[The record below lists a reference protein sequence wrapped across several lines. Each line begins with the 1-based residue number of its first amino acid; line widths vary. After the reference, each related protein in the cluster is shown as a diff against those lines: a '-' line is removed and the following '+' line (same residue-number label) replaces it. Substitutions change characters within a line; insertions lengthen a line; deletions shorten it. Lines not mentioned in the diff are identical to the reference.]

1 MADFVETAFEGY
13 AEKAKELLRVKSP
26 DEDKNIAIKAM
37 EQIDKKIVGTYQRM
51 ASAIKK
57 TVEQIATPYVTDR
70 IKNTPGEVGK
80 IATKRSK
87 EAAEKGLERR
97 KEGQAAIVDEGK
109 KQASKYFVAPIKEF
123 AEELPNQLKRI
134 PKEAT
139 KYGGYIG
146 DGLVAGLNKKRREAI
161 IAMGVTGQGIIEKV
175 QRLFKMRSP
184 SLVMDAFGQNI
195 VMGLVEGIK
204 GTSGIAINVIQGLM
218 GIMSDSADIGG
229 IIRAETFQQL
239 AYESLE
245 AATNVEKLA
254 EAQEF
259 LGRDIEA
266 IRQKAVV
273 PIWEYIEN
281 YFAGYKQFGSM
292 ANKIG
297 STLFSAILDGIDIWV
312 AAKVLPMVVGN
323 IWNIV
328 NTAIDAT
335 KELRAA
341 MSTITFLSGSPVS
354 GKMKQQWL
362 EKTSLESG
370 ASIQSLAE
378 GYGQLSAASV
388 GTQMNDS
395 DVQTVVQSMGKASLA
410 YGLNSIKNKEEVKQ
424 SPWLLVL

>member
-161 IAMGVTGQGIIEKV
+161 IPGI
-175 QRLFKMRSP
+175 S
-184 SLVMDAFGQNI
+184 
-195 VMGLVEGIK
+195 
-204 GTSGIAINVIQGLM
+204 
-218 GIMSDSADIGG
+218 
-229 IIRAETFQQL
+229 
-239 AYESLE
+239 
-245 AATNVEKLA
+245 
-254 EAQEF
+254 
-259 LGRDIEA
+259 
-266 IRQKAVV
+266 
-273 PIWEYIEN
+273 
-281 YFAGYKQFGSM
+281 
-292 ANKIG
+292 
-297 STLFSAILDGIDIWV
+297 
-312 AAKVLPMVVGN
+312 
-323 IWNIV
+323 
-328 NTAIDAT
+328 
-335 KELRAA
+335 
-341 MSTITFLSGSPVS
+341 
-354 GKMKQQWL
+354 
-362 EKTSLESG
+362 
-370 ASIQSLAE
+370 
-378 GYGQLSAASV
+378 
-388 GTQMNDS
+388 
-395 DVQTVVQSMGKASLA
+395 
-410 YGLNSIKNKEEVKQ
+410 
-424 SPWLLVL
+424 